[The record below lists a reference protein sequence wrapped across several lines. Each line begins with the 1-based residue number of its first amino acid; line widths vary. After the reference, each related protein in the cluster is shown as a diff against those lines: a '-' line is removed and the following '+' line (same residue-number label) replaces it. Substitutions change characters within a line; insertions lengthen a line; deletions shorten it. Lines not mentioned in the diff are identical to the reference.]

1 VKRWRGR
8 AVAAFALTVTALL
21 TACGSDKPPDPAM
34 VAAEDHEFTT
44 LRRLARS
51 AFENG
56 QYAQAVGL
64 YDKALDRA
72 FARDDLPAIGDLGYE
87 SALAL
92 LRDGR
97 PEDAAKRARETA
109 TELTRRGQTPFAAL
123 ILAEAV
129 ALYGAQDAAAGPTAA
144 RARDAAGGNT
154 ATVARAN
161 YLLGMIAADQRDT
174 GALAQCLAALGDPID
189 PGLRA
194 DRQEL
199 LGRSQLLSGAPTQAL
214 ATFRDT
220 VIQRRDTKD
229 LPGVARALAFAG
241 RAAADSGNGA
251 EAADLYLRAGRAA
264 QANNRP
270 KEARQWLGSAARLAE
285 SSNAAAVLTEARER
299 LASLD

>member
-1 VKRWRGR
+1 MFQQTGVI
-8 AVAAFALTVTALL
+8 F
-21 TACGSDKPPDPAM
+21 DPAQ
-34 VAAEDHEFTT
+34 AG
-44 LRRLARS
+44 LRVH
-51 AFENG
+51 

-97 PEDAAKRARETA
+97 SEAAAKRARETA
-109 TELTRRGQTPFAAL
+109 IELTRRGQAPFPAL
-123 ILAEAV
+123 TLAEAV
-129 ALYGAQDAAAGPTAA
+129 ALYSTKDAAAGPTAA
-144 RARDAAGGNT
+144 RARDSAGGNPQVT
-154 ATVARAN
+154 ARAN
-161 YLLGMIAADQRDT
+161 YLLGMIAADQRD
-174 GALAQCLAALGDPID
+174 AAALGQILVALGQPID

-194 DRQEL
+194 DRLEL
-199 LGRSQLLSGAPTQAL
+199 TGRSQLLAGAPTQAL
-214 ATFRDT
+214 SSFQET
-220 VIQRRDTKD
+220 VTLRRETKD

-241 RAAADSGNGA
+241 QAATDSGNGA

-270 KEARQWLGSAARLAE
+270 ADARQWLSSAARLAE
-285 SSNAAAVLTEARER
+285 TSNAPTILAEARER